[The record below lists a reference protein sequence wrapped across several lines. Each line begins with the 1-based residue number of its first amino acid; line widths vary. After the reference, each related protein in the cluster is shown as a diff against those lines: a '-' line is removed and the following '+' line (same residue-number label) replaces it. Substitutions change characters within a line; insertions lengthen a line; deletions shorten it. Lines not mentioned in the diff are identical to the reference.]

1 MIGIVIVTH
10 SALAD
15 EFVMATQQI
24 VGSVERVEPISI
36 DPSDPLD
43 EVQTRVKKAI
53 KKVDTG
59 AGVLIL
65 TDMFGGTP
73 SNISL
78 AFLEK
83 GKVEVVTGVNLPMLI
98 KLANLREEKSLQD
111 LASYIQSY
119 GQRNIHVASEILQ
132 RSGGGEE
139 KR

>member
-1 MIGIVIVTH
+1 MIGIVIVAH

-43 EVQTRVKKAI
+43 DVQIRIKKAI
-53 KKVDTG
+53 KKVDAG

-98 KLANLREEKSLQD
+98 KLANLREEKSLEE
-111 LASYIQSY
+111 LASYIQAY

-132 RSGGGEE
+132 RSAGGEE